1 MALFGFGK
9 KKAQEKPD
17 PAPAAKKEEPASACA
32 CGCSDCG
39 LEPAKSRFIVLGA
52 CCGKSIETLEN
63 TKTAL
68 RELGFTDEVASIGDN
83 LEIAKYGVMQ
93 TPALVIDGKVVSV
106 GKFLK
111 VDDVKKIIEKLGTAK

>member
-9 KKAQEKPD
+9 KKTQEKPA
-17 PAPAAKKEEPASACA
+17 PAPAVKKEETACA
-32 CGCSDCG
+32 CGCSGCG
-39 LEPAKSRFIVLGA
+39 QQNTASRFIVLGA
-52 CCGKSIETLEN
+52 CCDKSLETLEN

-68 RELGFTDEVASIGDN
+68 RELGFTGEVASIGDS

-93 TPALVIDGKVVSV
+93 TPALVIDGKVVSY

-111 VDDVKKIIEKLGTAK
+111 VEDVKKIVEKLGVQL